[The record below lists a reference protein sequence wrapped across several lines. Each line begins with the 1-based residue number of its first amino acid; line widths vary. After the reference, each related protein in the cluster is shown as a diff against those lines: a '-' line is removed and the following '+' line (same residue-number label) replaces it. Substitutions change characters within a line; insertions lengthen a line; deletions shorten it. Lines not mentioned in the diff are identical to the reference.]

1 MSVIRLSNG
10 VKQSNQE
17 SETISLFYVDPPC
30 VRNRVYIESFRRT
43 DRSTRS
49 FGCEQRGIIDYVWI
63 RTARR
68 RHQGASSKLQSALP
82 SIDNK
87 REKERWR
94 KKAQYAA
101 SARTAESSSLGLS
114 RESRVRTGR
123 CTYANGKVAIK
134 ILRKRYHA
142 ACRAGAAFILARRA
156 QCDCWAS

>member
-1 MSVIRLSNG
+1 MSVIQLPNG
-10 VKQSNQE
+10 VKQSNRE
-17 SETISLFYVDPPC
+17 SETISLFYVYPSC

-63 RTARR
+63 RTAR

-101 SARTAESSSLGLS
+101 SARTAESSSFGLS
-114 RESRVRTGR
+114 RESRVRAGR

-142 ACRAGAAFILARRA
+142 ACRAGAAFILAWRT
-156 QCDCWAS
+156 